1 MRIQKIE
8 DFMER
13 YVGGGAADKL
23 DRLDRLQTNMTDT
36 LSHMEGDWD
45 KARSSFNLSQSGMEG
60 AFDVTAKTVGNSRTR
75 VNKILRKMEEF
86 RADEIAWEQHGI
98 AMALK
103 TKEQSLED
111 HLDPKKVLPVH
122 RDISEAHKIKVIKAH
137 GFVES
142 LANTESPHL
151 AASWIA
157 TRLAARSSKG

>member
-1 MRIQKIE
+1 MK
-8 DFMER
+8 
-13 YVGGGAADKL
+13 
-23 DRLDRLQTNMTDT
+23 
-36 LSHMEGDWD
+36 
-45 KARSSFNLSQSGMEG
+45 
-60 AFDVTAKTVGNSRTR
+60 
-75 VNKILRKMEEF
+75 EF

-103 TKEQSLED
+103 TKEESLED
-111 HLDPKKVLPVH
+111 QLDPKKVLPVH